1 MAAQLTP
8 QTVDLVA
15 DRFRTLGEPTRL
27 RLLDQLRRGQERSV
41 NELVDAID
49 AGQANVSKHLQI
61 LLAAGFV
68 ARRKEGTTV
77 YYRLADPTVF
87 QLCDLVCG
95 RAEEVLD
102 QRRRAFKA
110 AGR

>member
-1 MAAQLTP
+1 MATQLTAA
-8 QTVDLVA
+8 TIDLVA
-15 DRFRTLGEPTRL
+15 ERFRTLGEPTRL
-27 RLLDQLRRGQERSV
+27 ILLDQLRRGQERSV
-41 NELVDAID
+41 NQLVDATG

-68 ARRKEGTTV
+68 SRRKDGTTV

-95 RAEEVLD
+95 RAEVVIEQKRRAL
-102 QRRRAFKA
+102 RRR
-110 AGR
+110 

>member
-1 MAAQLTP
+1 MATQLTAA
-8 QTVDLVA
+8 TIDLVA
-15 DRFRTLGEPTRL
+15 ERFRTLGEPTRL
-27 RLLDQLRRGQERSV
+27 ILLDQLRRGQERSV
-41 NELVDAID
+41 NELVEATG

-68 ARRKEGTTV
+68 SRRKDGTTV

-95 RAEEVLD
+95 RAEVVIEQKRRAL
-102 QRRRAFKA
+102 RRR
-110 AGR
+110 